1 MIDVVMERKGGRRE
15 RVRRV
20 APFQSK
26 RAAEQYEREVRQ
38 SLLDG
43 SDDEKKEV
51 VEIPTFASFA
61 KQFMATY
68 AKTNNKPNEQQSK
81 EAILRV
87 HLEPEFGKLRLDAI
101 GQEQV
106 ERYKA
111 KKLGATLAPK
121 TINNHLTV
129 LRRMLAVAVEWGKLK
144 TVPPVRCLRAPA
156 PDFDFLTFEEARRLV
171 AASAAAWRPMIVLG
185 LRCGLRQGELLA
197 LRWDD
202 VDLVAGRLVVRR
214 AVSRGVIGTPKGGR
228 AREIPLSDDA
238 ARALREQRHLK
249 GELVFADEKGDLLTK
264 GECKW
269 PLWRACQRAGLRRVG
284 WHALR
289 HSFAS
294 HLVMRGVPL
303 KAVQELLGHA
313 SIEMTMRYAHLS
325 PDVRRDAVRLLDGH
339 GTYAAHEGRQAQN
352 Q

>member
-228 AREIPLSDDA
+228 ARGDSSLGRCRPCASRA
-238 ARALREQRHLK
+238 ASPQGR
-249 GELVFADEKGDLLTK
+249 T
-264 GECKW
+264 
-269 PLWRACQRAGLRRVG
+269 GLRRREG
-284 WHALR
+284 R
-289 HSFAS
+289 S
-294 HLVMRGVPL
+294 
-303 KAVQELLGHA
+303 
-313 SIEMTMRYAHLS
+313 
-325 PDVRRDAVRLLDGH
+325 
-339 GTYAAHEGRQAQN
+339 AHEGRVQVAALARVPTRRTSPRRLACTPALVRLASRDARSTAQGRAGAARARVDRDDHALRAS
-352 Q
+352 QPRRTARRRASARRSRHIRGT